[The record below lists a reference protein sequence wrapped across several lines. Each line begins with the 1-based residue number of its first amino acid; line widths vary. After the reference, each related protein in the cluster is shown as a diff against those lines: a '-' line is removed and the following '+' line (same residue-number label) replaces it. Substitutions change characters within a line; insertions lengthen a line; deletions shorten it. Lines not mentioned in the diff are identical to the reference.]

1 MDVNVPRRAL
11 NEVSSGTSLLGRI
24 CLERTSMDVFDGA
37 GIIGSTSAGKK
48 LPGGFSVFPFPIFA
62 SRLADACR
70 PGP

>member
-1 MDVNVPRRAL
+1 MTMSTYRDGPRMNGIRDFNV
-11 NEVSSGTSLLGRI
+11 GRVG
-24 CLERTSMDVFDGA
+24 LRRTSMEVFDGA

-48 LPGGFSVFPFPIFA
+48 LPGGFSGFPFPIFA